1 MADYK
6 KMYAILCGAIDDA
19 IDELSQFP
27 FAHHSVQQLQNALY
41 RAETIFIDTSL
52 YAEEIH
58 GQKVI
63 QLKADHET
71 GNQP

>member
-41 RAETIFIDTSL
+41 RAENIGVQGVQTR
-52 YAEEIH
+52 
-58 GQKVI
+58 
-63 QLKADHET
+63 
-71 GNQP
+71 